1 MNRKMREAYRKVG
14 INYEP
19 PAVKEAVKPETE
31 RKGVGRRKPTRGKLV
46 TMTKDGG
53 VIRVNQRSAAP
64 WLRDGW
70 AFCPKSAHKAQRGA

>member
-14 INYEP
+14 INYHEP
-19 PAVKEAVKPETE
+19 EVIEVVKPEAE
-31 RKGVGRRKPTRGKLV
+31 RQGVGRRKPTRGKLV

-53 VIRVNQRSAAP
+53 VIRVNRRSAAP

-70 AFCPKSAHKAQRGA
+70 AFCSKSAHKAQFGA